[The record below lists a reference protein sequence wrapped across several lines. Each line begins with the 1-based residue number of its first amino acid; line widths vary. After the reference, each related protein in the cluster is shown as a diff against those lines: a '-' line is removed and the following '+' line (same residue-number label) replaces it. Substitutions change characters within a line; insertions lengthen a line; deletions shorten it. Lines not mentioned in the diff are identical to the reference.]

1 MCDPRELIRALRR
14 SCPVMVAGACVL
26 RRADANTREPG
37 RGSDAIDDVTSRHR
51 MHGPCFGRGG
61 ACDVMDV
68 GESSRRT
75 KSSRSGMRRRC
86 AEPRRLVLHIHPL
99 RSAGLTAESLFLGA
113 GAGYPRRHQAGRR
126 RRHLHGFGADVV
138 QIGASVVD
146 ARAGDVRGSHRRN
159 EGGRRDLG
167 RGVPPATAVQSHFVG
182 ELSQSH
188 RENRVGMFAP
198 ISQRS
203 EILAAHN
210 EETRFLVG

>member
-1 MCDPRELIRALRR
+1 
-14 SCPVMVAGACVL
+14 MVAGAL
-26 RRADANTREPG
+26 RAAPRWCQH
-37 RGSDAIDDVTSRHR
+37 RGSWRVSDAMDDVTSRHR
-51 MHGPCFGRGG
+51 MHGACFRRRRGRNL
-61 ACDVMDV
+61 VDV
-68 GESSRRT
+68 GQSSRRT

-86 AEPRRLVLHIHPL
+86 AEPGRLVLHIHPL
-99 RSAGLTAESLFLGA
+99 RSAGLTAEPLFLGA
-113 GAGYPRRHQAGRR
+113 GAGYPRRHQAGCR

-167 RGVPPATAVQSHFVG
+167 RGVPPATAIQSHFVG

-198 ISQRS
+198 ISQRR